1 MKISII
7 IPVYNTDHE
16 YLAECLESC
25 LHQSVA
31 ETVEVI
37 TVNDGSTN
45 GCEKVLEEYEGIY
58 DALRVIHQTNQG
70 TSVARN
76 TGLDAARGDY
86 IMFVDAD
93 DWLEPNACEEALR
106 ATFTANADILFFGYA
121 TNYTNRQMDRVL
133 EDPDERIFNRETL
146 QLAILEGN
154 PELGPVEVGAPWGK
168 LIRRSVIEDYHVR
181 YTPGLK
187 KGQDTVFIL
196 HLLEKCTS
204 FAYSSFLGYHYR
216 MSGTS
221 ISHRY
226 NPDIVGIMERTL
238 SAYRQFNEKYNK
250 SIPFKLAVS
259 RKYFR
264 VLTGEYLM
272 LNYCH
277 HDNKLSEKDK
287 KAEFLEL
294 LECEPYCYVAKDTEG
309 AKLSAY
315 DRLMLFFVK
324 HKNVG
329 MLFFVKK
336 IEILLRSIVIRQF
349 RK

>member
-7 IPVYNTDHE
+7 IPVYNTDHD
-16 YLAECLESC
+16 YLAKCLESC
-25 LHQSVA
+25 LNQSVA

-37 TVNDGSTN
+37 AVNDGSTN

-58 DALRVIHQTNQG
+58 DALKVIHQENQG

-76 TGLDAARGDY
+76 AGLDAARGDY

-93 DWLEPNACEEALR
+93 DWIEENACEEALR
-106 ATFTANADILFFGYA
+106 AAFTANSDILFFGYA
-121 TNYTNRQMDRVL
+121 TNYTNRQLERVL
-133 EDPDERIFNRETL
+133 EDPDERLFNRETL

-154 PELGPVEVGAPWGK
+154 PMLGPVEVGAPWGK
-168 LIRRSVIEDYHVR
+168 LIRRSVIEEYHVR

-187 KGQDTVFIL
+187 KGQDTVFVL
-196 HLLEKCTS
+196 HLLERCTS
-204 FAYSSFLGYHYR
+204 FAYQSFLGYHYR

-226 NPDIVGIMERTL
+226 NPDIVAIMERTL
-238 SAYRQFNEKYNK
+238 SAYRSFTEVYNK
-250 SIPFKLAVS
+250 SNPFKLAVS

-277 HDNKLSEKDK
+277 PDNKIPESEKRR
-287 KAEFLEL
+287 EFLEL
-294 LECEPYCYVAKDTEG
+294 LECEPYCFVAKNTEG
-309 AKLSAY
+309 AKLSIY
-315 DRLMLFFVK
+315 DRLMLAFVK
-324 HKNVG
+324 HKNVR
-329 MLFFVKK
+329 MLFGLKRLEIFVRGVLIKQYSK
-336 IEILLRSIVIRQF
+336 
-349 RK
+349 